1 MSFTDFAQ
9 SIVSANLKAVA
20 EHWNLARGEKPM
32 PYWSDIRP
40 ASIAKQLSLVWCYDY
55 DAEQDEFIGR
65 LGGEAISRIFGR
77 PIRGA
82 KLSELAPI
90 VGLEKMK
97 SRLRRVMQEPALVSG
112 YGAMFT
118 QLDRY
123 GVGERIVMPLAAE
136 GSHPKAVFGATEYRI
151 HGLIPSEMSKVVDR
165 ETWFSLN
172 D

>member
-1 MSFTDFAQ
+1 MPFTDFTQ
-9 SIVSANLKAVA
+9 SIASANLKAVA

-32 PYWSDIRP
+32 PFWSDIRP
-40 ASIAKQLSLVWCYDY
+40 SSIAKQLSMVWCYVY
-55 DAEQDEFIGR
+55 DAEQDEFVGR
-65 LGGEAISRIFGR
+65 LGGETISQIFGR
-77 PIRGA
+77 PIRGI
-82 KLSELAPI
+82 KLSELAPV

-97 SRLRRVMQEPALVSG
+97 SRFKRVLQEPALVSG

-123 GVGERIVMPLAAE
+123 GVGERIVMPLATE
-136 GSHPKAVFGATEYRI
+136 DGHPNAVFGATEYRI